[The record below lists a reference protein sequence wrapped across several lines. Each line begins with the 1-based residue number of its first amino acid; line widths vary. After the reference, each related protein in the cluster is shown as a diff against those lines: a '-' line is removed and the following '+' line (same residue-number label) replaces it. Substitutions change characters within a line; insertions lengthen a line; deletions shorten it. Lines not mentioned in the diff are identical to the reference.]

1 MNPLV
6 EEYKKT
12 GHGAIKTEVT
22 EKAIQKSKEFA
33 IVMAAFAI
41 GTWGLDMF
49 IWLHPYHQYSNRYF
63 NNSVNY
69 HENNM
74 KQKMI

>member
-1 MNPLV
+1 MILMSVFPSVWFEVMNPLV

-49 IWLHPYHQYSNRYF
+49 I
-63 NNSVNY
+63 
-69 HENNM
+69 
-74 KQKMI
+74 